1 VTSDRRVGIRRLL
14 ALVLVGVIGGL
25 LSGAFGVGGGVV
37 MVPLLLL
44 LTDMD
49 QRHAAATSLV
59 AIVPTSIV
67 GTITYGVDGHVDVV
81 AGVLISVGGI
91 GGSLIGT
98 RLLRT
103 LPLGWLRWLFI
114 AMLLIVA
121 VQLFVVTPSRG
132 SVFEWGPVTVI
143 GLVVLGLVMG
153 IASGLFGIGG
163 GVLVVPALV
172 ALFGVSDLL
181 AKGVSLLAIIPTAT
195 VGSVANARVGLVH
208 VTNGLIVG
216 VAAVLASFAGVALAL
231 LLPPRLSSILFA
243 VLILVTVAQLVVRA
257 IRLQRGRPDADRDA
271 DHETG

>member
-1 VTSDRRVGIRRLL
+1 MAPDRRAPTRRVL
-14 ALVLVGVIGGL
+14 ALILVGVIGGL

-37 MVPLLLL
+37 MVPLLLW
-44 LTDMD
+44 LTEMD

-59 AIVPTSIV
+59 AIVPAAIV
-67 GTITYGVDGHVDVV
+67 GSITYGAGGHVDVV
-81 AGVLISVGGI
+81 AAILIAVGGV

-114 AMLLIVA
+114 ALLLVVA
-121 VQLFVVTPSRG
+121 VRLFIETPSRG
-132 SVFEWGPVTVI
+132 AGFEWTPVTIV

-163 GVLVVPALV
+163 GVLVVPVLV

-195 VGSVANARVGLVH
+195 TGTVANARAGLVR
-208 VTNGLIVG
+208 VSDGVIVG
-216 VAAVLASFAGVALAL
+216 VAAVLASFGGVAIAL
-231 LLPPRLSSILFA
+231 LLTPRLSSVLFA
-243 VLILVTVAQLVVRA
+243 ILILATVAQLIVRA
-257 IRLQRGRPDADRDA
+257 IRLGSDRSA
-271 DHETG
+271 R